1 MAPSESSILRN
12 FLLPPAPLPVA
23 LPFEQFK
30 DLFPRSLQSNP
41 KIRELYQELQSQR
54 AIDIDDVKRNIE
66 AEVKKGELQR
76 REIARVRRKSQE
88 AAVKALGQHELLREA
103 EVCSLRSNLSL
114 FLILPSCSTR
124 RRRRH
129 SIRHIVSTPS
139 SQQWKGHPVHL
150 KTRFQPWRRRQKRF

>member
-23 LPFEQFK
+23 LPFDQFK

-41 KIRELYQELQSQR
+41 KLQELYRELQNQR

-76 REIARVRRKSQE
+76 REIIRARRKSQE
-88 AAVKALGQHELLREA
+88 AAVKELGQQELLKEA
-103 EVCSLRSNLSL
+103 EVRKFGSAFS
-114 FLILPSCSTR
+114 
-124 RRRRH
+124 
-129 SIRHIVSTPS
+129 
-139 SQQWKGHPVHL
+139 
-150 KTRFQPWRRRQKRF
+150 